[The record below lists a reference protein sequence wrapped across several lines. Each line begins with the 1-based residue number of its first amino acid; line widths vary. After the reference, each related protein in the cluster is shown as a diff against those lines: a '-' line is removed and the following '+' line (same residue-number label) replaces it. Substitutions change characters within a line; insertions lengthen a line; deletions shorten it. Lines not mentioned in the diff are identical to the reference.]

1 MAAGPICAAAAAT
14 VASVLPDR
22 TTLAPSPDERLR
34 DRQADAAVAA
44 GDERHLAIET
54 SFAHRRGSRDGRH
67 CERLGAVPTEG
78 RKWRPI
84 PESVAM
90 QLPPHTT
97 SQLGRIRAQIASG
110 RLEWQ
115 DSREPVAR
123 IPVENYFSAAVRAAE
138 IERLFRP
145 LPLIV
150 GHAAELPRGHVLA
163 HDEYGVPML
172 LTRDADGRFRA
183 FLNVCRHRGMRLV
196 EAGDAAVEKK
206 SIVCPYHGWTY
217 RLEGALR
224 HRLHAEAFDACPAG
238 DDETWWR
245 CPPRNVTACSGS
257 CRRPGRRSTSPR
269 TCDELDAELPF
280 FGIEGLRLFRTV
292 RAEYPANWKLI
303 VDAFLE
309 AYHIRV
315 LHKDTIYPFFADGL
329 TAGDRFGPHIQSLV
343 ARRAAEPWAKEGA
356 PMPGDMAELCELVTP
371 SHVIFPNT
379 ITIFHPDYL
388 SLITLYPAGPETLSW
403 THRMLIPA
411 DRATPD
417 WAPHWEK
424 TFRLIEEGVFQ
435 KEDIACAIGIQRGM
449 KSGANRH
456 LTAGRAEQG
465 VGWFHG
471 DVAAA
476 LRDPARAGSRRATR
490 GPSVSRA

>member
-1 MAAGPICAAAAAT
+1 M
-14 VASVLPDR
+14 
-22 TTLAPSPDERLR
+22 E
-34 DRQADAAVAA
+34 
-44 GDERHLAIET
+44 
-54 SFAHRRGSRDGRH
+54 
-67 CERLGAVPTEG
+67 
-78 RKWRPI
+78 
-84 PESVAM
+84 
-90 QLPPHTT
+90 LPPHTA
-97 SQLGRIRAQIASG
+97 SQLGRIRAQIEAG

-115 DSREPVAR
+115 DSNAPVAR
-123 IPVENYFSAAVRAAE
+123 IAVESYFSDEVRRAE

-150 GHAAELPRGHVLA
+150 GHAGELPRGHVLA

-172 LTRDADGRFRA
+172 LTRDGDGRFRA

-196 EAGDAAVEKK
+196 EGGAAVEKK

-217 RLEGALR
+217 RLDGPLR

-238 DDETWWR
+238 DESLVALPAEERHGLLWVVPT
-245 CPPRNVTACSGS
+245 
-257 CRRPGRRSTSPR
+257 PGATIDVAAHLHR
-269 TCDELDAELPF
+269 LDGELPF
-280 FGIEGLRLFRTV
+280 FGVAGLRLFRTV

-329 TAGDRFGPHIQSLV
+329 TAADRFGPHMQSLV

-356 PMPGDMAELCELVTP
+356 PMPHDMAGLCELATP

-388 SLITLYPAGPETLSW
+388 SLITLYPVGPETLSW

-411 DRATPD
+411 ERATPD
-417 WAPHWEK
+417 WTPHWEK

-449 KSGANRH
+449 KSGANRF
-456 LTAGRAEQG
+456 LSAGRAEQG
-465 VGWFHG
+465 VGWFHE
-471 DVAAA
+471 DVARALAGAA
-476 LRDPARAGSRRATR
+476 
-490 GPSVSRA
+490 PSPLPSLSRA